1 LRILLP
7 PKGFLERHRL
17 KPAARPT
24 PTTSGGGRPSP
35 EQQQKDRLTGIALM
49 CGALFLFAGN
59 DATAKFL
66 NDFMPSMQV
75 VWARYMSAFLLAVVL
90 LNPVKNPRVM
100 RTSRPWLQLGRSTLL
115 VVSTTL
121 RYLQLDQTMT
131 IMFATPFLVALLG
144 GPLLGEWV
152 GWRRW
157 IAIIVGF
164 AGVLLVARPG
174 SGGIHPA
181 ALLILVSA
189 LCYALYVISTRIL
202 SRHDSDETTNFYS
215 NLVGAAVVS
224 VALPFVWTPQ
234 SDPKVIALM
243 CAMGLFSGFGHYLLI
258 RAHRLAPAAVLA
270 PFIYTEIVWMIAL
283 GFLVFGDKPNSWT
296 LAGVAVVIASGMYLL
311 YRERVRGPRRS
322 PLD

>member
-1 LRILLP
+1 M
-7 PKGFLERHRL
+7 
-17 KPAARPT
+17 
-24 PTTSGGGRPSP
+24 SP

-66 NDFMPSMQV
+66 NDFMPSVQV

-115 VVSTTL
+115 VISTTLNFIAL

-144 GPLLGEWV
+144 GPMLGEWV

-174 SGGIHPA
+174 AGGIHPA

-189 LCYALYVISTRIL
+189 LCYALYVISTRVL

-215 NLVGAAVVS
+215 NMVGAVAVS

-283 GFLVFGDKPNSWT
+283 GFLVFGDKPNHWT
-296 LAGVAVVIASGMYLL
+296 LGGVAVVIASGMYLL